1 MPRLSEGT
9 KYPGPQL
16 RLYKLILSHLATPG
30 WALMRKH
37 GRVVWV
43 RMGSGP

>member
-1 MPRLSEGT
+1 MRRPSEGT

-16 RLYKLILSHLATPG
+16 HLYKLMLSHLAAPG

-43 RMGSGP
+43 GMGSGP